1 MKKSLE
7 DYRKGAIGALLDE
20 YERAFFELKAIVEN
34 VGEDYYNCIADAK
47 TEDEDCRS
55 METIMNHVIRAGYG
69 YAKYMRDALSMESS
83 PVEARKIPHAKIG
96 EEIEILLAHT
106 AAIFEGERQIT
117 DEEMN
122 EIFFE
127 TRWGVMFNID
137 QLFEHAIVH
146 VLKHR
151 RQIEKFV
158 IILQNSGQK

>member
-7 DYRKGAIGALLDE
+7 NYRKGATGALLDE
-20 YERAFFELKAIVEN
+20 YERAVLELKTILQNISEN
-34 VGEDYYNCIADAK
+34 EYARIADAETK
-47 TEDEDCRS
+47 NEDCRS
-55 METIMNHVIRAGYG
+55 IETIMNHVVCAGYS
-69 YAKYMRDALSMESS
+69 YAKYIKDALSLESS
-83 PVEARKIPHAKIG
+83 PVEARQIPHAKIG
-96 EEIEILLAHT
+96 EKLEKMIAHT

-127 TRWGVMFNID
+127 TRWGVLYNID

-151 RQIEKFV
+151 RQIEKF
-158 IILQNSGQK
+158 LLGFQSEK

>member
-34 VGEDYYNCIADAK
+34 VGEDYYNCIADAE
-47 TEDEDCRS
+47 TQDEDCRS

-96 EEIEILLAHT
+96 EEIKILLAHT

-122 EIFFE
+122 EIFFK

-146 VLKHR
+146 ALKHR
-151 RQIEKFV
+151 RQIEKFLIV
-158 IILQNSGQK
+158 LQSKK